1 MTPRTIVNG
10 LTGVAA
16 VYFTAVAVI
25 TAVTV
30 IRAERAAQKWAGL
43 TGGAA

>member
-1 MTPRTIVNG
+1 MNARTIVNG
-10 LTGVAA
+10 LAGVAA
-16 VYFTAVAVI
+16 VYFTALAVI

-43 TGGAA
+43 SGGAA